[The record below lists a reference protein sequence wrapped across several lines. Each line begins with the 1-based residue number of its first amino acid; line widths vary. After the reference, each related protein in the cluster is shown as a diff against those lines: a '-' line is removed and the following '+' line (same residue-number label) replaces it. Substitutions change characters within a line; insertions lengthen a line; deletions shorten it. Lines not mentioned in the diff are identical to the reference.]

1 MSEGAN
7 TGRTLR
13 FWAPLATLAGTSLVL
28 GACAT
33 ASVSGTSPELPL
45 WTKRPS
51 FNLQVIYSR
60 NAVAASRR
68 AGEPYERGQPEI
80 DPKGRRVFVGS
91 SDRGLYALHA
101 EDGSALWRFETL
113 GFVQCQPLYDAAS
126 DAVYFGSNDGALYR
140 VSAKNGALSWRVYR
154 DLEGEGRFV
163 ERYIV
168 ESWADYVRLR
178 SRMTVSDRALQQR
191 AQDLQKKDV
200 PVRVSRFLGV
210 G

>member
-1 MSEGAN
+1 MSKCSLSADC
-7 TGRTLR
+7 
-13 FWAPLATLAGTSLVL
+13 ALAGVSSLTFSWS
-28 GACAT
+28 T
-33 ASVSGTSPELPL
+33 ANSVGPT
-45 WTKRPS
+45 R
-51 FNLQVIYSR
+51 QR
-60 NAVAASRR
+60 
-68 AGEPYERGQPEI
+68 
-80 DPKGRRVFVGS
+80 
-91 SDRGLYALHA
+91 
-101 EDGSALWRFETL
+101 
-113 GFVQCQPLYDAAS
+113 
-126 DAVYFGSNDGALYR
+126 
-140 VSAKNGALSWRVYR
+140 NGALSWRVYR